1 LENLTF
7 GRKSL
12 IKQVRLIGMKTNI
25 LDRQALADLETALP
39 EHIEDVWEHAHSPEF
54 HRVLA
59 QKTEALAQQIIEIGE
74 ESYHYLQ
81 ETATSEQET
90 FEHFTIN
97 YQWSEQAKLF
107 LLLWRDVC
115 FEHSRAR
122 LLSQCGAVGQEQL
135 DQLFE
140 ASKKALQK
148 ASEELFELGAELR
161 QSRVGRSQQERQLAA
176 WRLQK
181 NPWPVY
187 REQLEEVG
195 RQGLE
200 LRSLFLD
207 LEKTLDHFQ
216 HIEKKIGQSIAH
228 YEKDLEGI
236 LERVEKAIRYISE
249 QTLEAEDPRP
259 GRVAPFLEDMEKR
272 LHDMKRSQDFTNQ
285 LDEEAQRL
293 SGKQRVPVSVQ
304 LGYIQFKEVDFK
316 KTVLQYLESEVLPS
330 LYEIWEIAG
339 RIQGEEK
346 NVLLNIRN
354 RALLLSNE
362 IKEGRNP
369 DSEQLDLTPPLRSFS
384 EKTKKVQQEI
394 QQLKDLI
401 ANRMQKEYRFS
412 ILFHPTRPF
421 LPIPLQYSLNN
432 FMIDQD
438 VVLGRTR
445 QWLSGKLELFQQLRK
460 RVEIEDTLSFSEKTV
475 RYIQNRQVFPD
486 NSHYTSIF
494 MTKGY
499 VGESFWVGRTVQ
511 MQHAENLVQNW
522 NQGFRGSA
530 TLTGRRLS
538 GRTFFGE
545 LVSNRF
551 FPDRTIR
558 VRPDQDLVL
567 PGRRFPIGYD
577 LEEALQMIRK
587 YCLNNRP
594 FVWIDDLE
602 LWSDISIPFGKNVK
616 TLLKFIDDHSNRMF
630 FLVSMTNWAR
640 DRINQFHQVDQ
651 VFQTDLNLD
660 RMPPNEIGEALL
672 IRHGATHKPLIDAR
686 GQETLPGRFR
696 KMVGKVLSVADGNI
710 GDALHLWAASIQ
722 KAEEE
727 QVRFH
732 FRSHYPLPDAF
743 DADSLLILSTI
754 LLEKRTNEY
763 RLSKLFG
770 PAFARSY
777 NNTLQRLLNIG
788 LLERQLN
795 GWLEINPLA
804 VNDVAKVL
812 YRRKYLIPQT

>member
-1 LENLTF
+1 
-7 GRKSL
+7 
-12 IKQVRLIGMKTNI
+12 VR
-25 LDRQALADLETALP
+25 
-39 EHIEDVWEHAHSPEF
+39 
-54 HRVLA
+54 
-59 QKTEALAQQIIEIGE
+59 
-74 ESYHYLQ
+74 Y
-81 ETATSEQET
+81 
-90 FEHFTIN
+90 
-97 YQWSEQAKLF
+97 
-107 LLLWRDVC
+107 
-115 FEHSRAR
+115 SRI
-122 LLSQCGAVGQEQL
+122 
-135 DQLFE
+135 
-140 ASKKALQK
+140 
-148 ASEELFELGAELR
+148 
-161 QSRVGRSQQERQLAA
+161 GRSQQERQLAS

-187 REQLEEVG
+187 KEQLEEIG

-216 HIEKKIGQSIAH
+216 NIEKKIDQSIAH
-228 YEKDLEGI
+228 YEKDLDEI
-236 LERVEKAIRYISE
+236 LKRIKKAIQYINE
-249 QTLEAEDPRP
+249 HTVEAEEPRP
-259 GRVAPFLEDMEKR
+259 GRIAPFLEDMEAR
-272 LHDMKRSQDFTNQ
+272 LHSMGRSQDFTNQ

-293 SGKQRVPVSVQ
+293 AGKQRVPVSVQ
-304 LGYIQFKEVDFK
+304 LGYVQFKEIDFK
-316 KTVLQYLESEVLPS
+316 KTVLQYLESEILPS
-330 LYEIWEIAG
+330 LYEIWETAG
-339 RIQGEEK
+339 RIQEEEK

-354 RALLLSNE
+354 RTLLLSNE
-362 IKEGRNP
+362 VKEGRKP
-369 DSEQLDLTPPLRSFS
+369 DAEQLDLTPPLRSFS
-384 EKTKKVQQEI
+384 EKTEKVQEEV

-401 ANRMQKEYRFS
+401 ADRMRAEYRFS

-432 FMIDQD
+432 LMIDQD
-438 VVLGRTR
+438 QVLVRTR
-445 QWLSGKLELFQQLRK
+445 QWLSGQLERFQQFRK
-460 RVEIEDTLSFSEKTV
+460 RVEIEDTLSWSEKTV
-475 RYIQNRQVFPD
+475 RYIQSRRVHPN
-486 NSHYTSIF
+486 NSHYSSIF
-494 MTKGY
+494 LAKGY

-511 MQHAENLVQNW
+511 MQHAENLIQNW
-522 NQGFRGSA
+522 NQGFRGAA
-530 TLTGRRLS
+530 TLSGRRLS

-545 LVSNRF
+545 LFSNRF
-551 FPDRTIR
+551 FPDQTIL
-558 VRPDQDLVL
+558 VRPAQEMVL
-567 PGRRFPIGYD
+567 PGRRFQIGYD
-577 LEEALQMIRK
+577 LEEALQLIRK

-594 FVWIDDLE
+594 LVWIDDLE
-602 LWSDISIPFGKNVK
+602 LWSDIDVPFGKNVK
-616 TLLKFIDDHSNRMF
+616 TLLKFIDDYSNRMF

-640 DRINQFHQVDQ
+640 DRIYQFHEAEK

-672 IRHGATHKPLIDAR
+672 IRHGATHKPLIDAN
-686 GQETLPGRFR
+686 GQEVNPGRFR

-743 DADSLLILSTI
+743 ETDSLLILSTV
-754 LLEKRTNEY
+754 LLEKQTNEY

-770 PAFARSY
+770 PAFAKSY